1 MQNSNSHFAI
11 APGSHALASR
21 PFLGSQVVD
30 GLLIA
35 QNYNRDDPSPRF
47 QEFSEAYFKR
57 FQRAPGYSAVSAY
70 DAATVVLT
78 ALKNR
83 QPGETPDYPQIPLV
97 RLFYPHQT
105 VNPLIS
111 RSWGSLGRDG
121 VSSDNPNSCL
131 GLKPDSA
138 R

>member
-1 MQNSNSHFAI
+1 VVLQNSNSHFAI

-83 QPGETPDYPQIPLV
+83 QPGETPDYPQIPL
-97 RLFYPHQT
+97 P
-105 VNPLIS
+105 P
-111 RSWGSLGRDG
+111 GGGGPGRG
-121 VSSDNPNSCL
+121 
-131 GLKPDSA
+131 G
-138 R
+138 

>member
-83 QPGETPDYPQIPLV
+83 QPGETPDYPQIPLGEG
-97 RLFYPHQT
+97 RGGGGK
-105 VNPLIS
+105 NPQQVQN
-111 RSWGSLGRDG
+111 RDKT
-121 VSSDNPNSCL
+121 
-131 GLKPDSA
+131 LKIPFIFTA
-138 R
+138 ITPPP